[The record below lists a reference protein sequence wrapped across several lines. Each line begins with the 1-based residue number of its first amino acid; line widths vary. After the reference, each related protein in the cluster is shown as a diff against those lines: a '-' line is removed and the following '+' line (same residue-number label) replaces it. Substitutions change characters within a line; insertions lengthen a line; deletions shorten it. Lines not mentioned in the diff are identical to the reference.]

1 MFVLLKTKDTYEM
14 LNTYS
19 EEAFCIKHWERQNI
33 LGNDWSTIFLL
44 KLNKNVN
51 KIGRFQYKLLYNL
64 ICCKKN
70 LCTWQ
75 LSHSDLCKFCNCLDN
90 YDHFFSKMQ
99 V

>member
-33 LGNDWSTIFLL
+33 LGNDWSSIFLL
-44 KLNKNVN
+44 KLNINVN
-51 KIGRFQYKLLYNL
+51 KIGHFQYNLLYNL

-70 LCTWQ
+70 YVYMAAKPLRLVYFLQ
-75 LSHSDLCKFCNCLDN
+75 LFR
-90 YDHFFSKMQ
+90 
-99 V
+99 